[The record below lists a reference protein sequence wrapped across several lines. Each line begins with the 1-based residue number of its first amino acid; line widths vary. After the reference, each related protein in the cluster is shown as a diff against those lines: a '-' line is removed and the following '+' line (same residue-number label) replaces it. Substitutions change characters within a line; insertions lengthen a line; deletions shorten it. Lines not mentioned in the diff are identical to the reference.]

1 MEVVIRERGRI
12 TLPASVRRAL
22 GLREGDRLLV
32 SINRGAII
40 LRPKHAVAVDDVEGI
55 IGPMEIKLEEVEEA
69 LGADEVR

>member
-1 MEVVIRERGRI
+1 M
-12 TLPASVRRAL
+12 